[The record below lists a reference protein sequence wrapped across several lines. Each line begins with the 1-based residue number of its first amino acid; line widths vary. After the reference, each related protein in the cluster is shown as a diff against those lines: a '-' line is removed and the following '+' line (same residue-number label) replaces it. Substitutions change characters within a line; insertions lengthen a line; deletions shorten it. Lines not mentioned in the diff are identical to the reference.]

1 MTTDRCPL
9 TIHEAAAALRSGT
22 LSPVDLL
29 EQCLARVD
37 RYEPVVRA
45 WVVVNRGRVRK
56 QVKELTDEL
65 KHGRDRGPL
74 HGIPIGVKDI
84 IDVAGLPTGYGST
97 LRANAI
103 ARRDAGCVRKLRQ
116 AGAVVLG
123 KTVTTP
129 FAYLDPPV
137 TRNPWDVNRTP
148 GGSSSGSAAAVAC
161 GMCLAALGTQTV
173 GSLTRPAS
181 YCGLCSYKPAVE
193 DARSNG
199 VLPLAPTLDHVGVM
213 ARCVRDLAILAGGL
227 DLPPHVPRFVTV
239 NGFDDRIEPVM
250 RDAMARGCELVK
262 SAERALPSA
271 ATDLPR
277 HLRAILAT
285 EAAAFHGARLRRQPD
300 DYPPKIRELV
310 EEGLRVPPADYQAA
324 LAHRES
330 LRTELHHALFGDG
343 AALLTPATPGPA
355 PDRSTTGDAVFNAPW
370 SYVGF
375 PTISLPIGRTED
387 GLPLAAQLVG
397 RPGDVAPL
405 FAAAAWLE
413 ARLGFELGLAPGV
426 TPQPAAP
433 PPAG

>member
-9 TIHEAAAALRSGT
+9 TIHEAAAAVRSGT
-22 LSPVDLL
+22 LSLIDLL
-29 EQCLARVD
+29 EQCLTRVD
-37 RYEPVVRA
+37 RYEPAVRA
-45 WVVVNRGRVRK
+45 WVVVDRDRVRK
-56 QVKELTDEL
+56 QAEKLTDEL
-65 KHGRDRGPL
+65 KDGRDRGPL
-74 HGIPIGVKDI
+74 HGVPLGVKDI
-84 IDVAGLPTGYGST
+84 IDVAGLPTGCGST
-97 LRANAI
+97 LRASAI

-116 AGAVVLG
+116 AGVVVVG

-129 FAYLDPPV
+129 FAYLDPPA
-137 TRNPWDVNRTP
+137 TRNPWDLNRTP

-181 YCGLCSYKPAVE
+181 YCGLCSFKPAVE
-193 DARSNG
+193 DAGADG

-213 ARCVRDLAILAGGL
+213 ARCVRDLAIIAGGL

-239 NGFDDRIEPVM
+239 NGFDDRIEPAM
-250 RDAMARGCELVK
+250 GEAMARVCELVK
-262 SAERALPSA
+262 PTERALPPA

-277 HLRAILAT
+277 YLRAILAT
-285 EAAAFHGARLRRQPD
+285 EAAAFHGARLRRQTD

-310 EEGLRVPPADYQAA
+310 EEGLHVPPADYQAA

-330 LRTELHHALFGDG
+330 LRTEFDRVLFGDG
-343 AALLTPATPGPA
+343 AALLTPATLGPA
-355 PDRSTTGDAVFNAPW
+355 PDRLTTGDAVFNAPW

-397 RPGDVAPL
+397 RPGEVAAL
-405 FAAAAWLE
+405 FAAAVWLE
-413 ARLGFELGLAPGV
+413 ARLGFELGLPAVV